1 MLSRTSRRTFLAAS
15 AALPFAVRS
24 FAMPSN
30 PKWILLGTDKGKGI
44 YRAAWNATT
53 GEVGTSE
60 LAAEVVRPSYFA
72 MHPTLSILYSAN
84 ELPKGHGTM
93 SSFAL
98 DPKTATL
105 KSLDS
110 KGADGAGTCY
120 IATDPQGRVLVAAN
134 YNSGN
139 VACCPLSAEGKIG
152 DVESSQADHL
162 PHGPMASRQDASHM
176 HCTTFSPDGDFLLC
190 CDLGCDAILIFEVT
204 QAEKADEK
212 KHSDIS
218 LRADTKTR
226 AGSGPRHV
234 AFHPNGRWLY
244 CIHELD
250 CTIDLFDLSIAAGK
264 PSLVP
269 RANSVVSTLASPE
282 HLPGSTACELV
293 LSDDGRFLYANTRGE
308 DSLVVYSIDP
318 KTGLLT
324 EQQRL
329 KSGGKVTRH
338 IAFDPSRRWLLCAH
352 QGSSA
357 ITVFAHDAKTGKL
370 SESPKTFAAETP
382 MFIQFV

>member
-1 MLSRTSRRTFLAAS
+1 MPPKTSRRTFLAAS

-24 FAMPSN
+24 FAMTTN

-44 YRAAWNATT
+44 YRATWNATT
-53 GEVGTSE
+53 GEIGTPE
-60 LAAEVVRPSYFA
+60 LAVEAARPAFLA
-72 MHPTLSILYSAN
+72 LHPTLPVLYSGN
-84 ELPKGHGTM
+84 ETPKGHGTV

-98 DPKTATL
+98 DAKTATL
-105 KSLDS
+105 QVLNSTD
-110 KGADGAGTCY
+110 AAGAGTCY
-120 IATDPQGRVLVAAN
+120 VAVDPQAKVLVAAN
-134 YNSGN
+134 YNAGN
-139 VACCPLSAEGKIG
+139 VICCPLHADGTIG
-152 DVESSQADHL
+152 DTESSQEDHL
-162 PHGPMASRQDASHM
+162 PHGPMASRQEASHM
-176 HCTTFSPDGDFLLC
+176 HCTTFSPDGDFVLA
-190 CDLGCDAILIFEVT
+190 CDLGCDAILIFQRT
-204 QAEKADEK
+204 LRD
-212 KHSDIS
+212 SG
-218 LRADTKTR
+218 RADINLCGDTR
-226 AGSGPRHV
+226 TRPGSGPRHV

-250 CTIDLFDLSIAAGK
+250 CTIDLFDWSVTAGK
-264 PSLVP
+264 PSLTP
-269 RANSVVSTLASPE
+269 HANSAVSTLASPE

-293 LSDDGRFLYANTRGE
+293 VSDDGRFLYANTRGE

-324 EQQRL
+324 EQQRM

-338 IAFDPSRRWLLCAH
+338 IAFDPTRHWLLCAH

-370 SESPKTFAAETP
+370 SDNPKTFAAETP